1 MADFKTHIA
10 TSTLVGIAYGGY
22 GFYAGASP
30 QSCILAGGL
39 CSVAGMLPDL
49 DSESGAPVREMSAF
63 AAAVIPM
70 LMLERFESFGW
81 SREMIACCSAIIY
94 VLVRFG
100 LPAIFRRYT
109 VHRGMWHS
117 IPACLL
123 CGLITFLLV
132 AGPDMNVRLFK
143 AGGVVLGFM
152 THLILDEIWSFG
164 LRGGRLNVK
173 RSFGTAIKFFGKDR
187 LANSFVWGKLLVC
200 SLLSV
205 GDPMLMQRYGTEVR
219 FGDKSPQEFLDRALE
234 MAGMHRP
241 HQPNESIN
249 R

>member
-1 MADFKTHIA
+1 MADFKTHIG
-10 TSTLVGIAYGGY
+10 TSTVVGIAYGAYGY
-22 GFYAGASP
+22 YLGASP
-30 QSCILAGGL
+30 QSCILAAGL

-70 LMLERFESFGW
+70 LMIERFESFGW
-81 SREMIACCSAIIY
+81 SREMMACAAAIIY
-94 VLVRFG
+94 VTVRFG
-100 LPAIFRRYT
+100 LPAIFRKYT

-117 IPACLL
+117 IPACLM

-132 AGPDMNVRLFK
+132 AGQDMNVRLFK

-164 LRGGRLNVK
+164 VRGGRLNVK
-173 RSFGTAIKFFGKDR
+173 RSFGTALKLFGRDR
-187 LANSFVWGKLLVC
+187 IANTFIWGKLTLC
-200 SLLSV
+200 SLLSI
-205 GDPMLMQRYGTEVR
+205 GDPMLMQRYGQDVR
-219 FGDKSPQEFLDRALE
+219 FGDKSPQEILGRALE
-234 MAGMHRP
+234 MAGIQRP
-241 HQPNESIN
+241 HQPNDNVS